1 MVKTVIKSV
10 SLKEFLDQPE
20 TKPTQEYIDN
30 CIYKKPM
37 PQGKHS
43 RIQQKLIN
51 IINNVT
57 ENNLIAL
64 ALPELRCTFDN
75 YSIVPDIAVF
85 KWENIP
91 VNEDGEIANQFNFTP
106 DWVIEILSP
115 DQYMG
120 LVTKK
125 ILSCLNNGSFMGW
138 LIDPQTKLIFI
149 YTANN
154 QPLFFENNNDI
165 IPVPNFVDNLKI
177 TVGDIFD
184 CLKIRKK
191 IN

>member
-1 MVKTVIKSV
+1 MIQTSVKSIALS
-10 SLKEFLDQPE
+10 EFLAQPE
-20 TKPTQEYIDN
+20 TKPSQEYIDN
-30 CIYKKPM
+30 YIYQKPM

-51 IINNVT
+51 TINNVT
-57 ENNLIAL
+57 ENDLIAL
-64 ALPELRCTFDN
+64 ALPELRCTFAN
-75 YSIVPDIAVF
+75 ESIVPDIVVF
-85 KWENIP
+85 KWENLP
-91 VNEDGEIANQFNFTP
+91 VNEDGEIANKFNFAP

-115 DQYMG
+115 DQSMV

-125 ILSCLNNGSFMGW
+125 ILYCLNNGSLMGW
-138 LIDPQTKLIFI
+138 LIDPQTKLIFT
-149 YTANN
+149 YTPDN

-165 IPVPNFVDNLKI
+165 IPVPNFVNNLKI

-184 CLKIRKK
+184 CLKITKK